1 MQTTLIE
8 FNKKILQNEYT
19 IRTNILRN
27 ISMHINNLHNDHLV
41 YYESFCEYLSLL
53 NNAIKSLN
61 LEYNKTLRKIKNID
75 KDFKDLK
82 IDNTFSFQKLFN
94 IINSIIL
101 NSMHNEYISICEK
114 NIETDYNCFC
124 NDILENKNYLSCIG
138 GFERYSQLFFE
149 KMTESLELTNRKFEY
164 TTLFNLSFFEID
176 NKIKLL
182 VKQTGFLTIDD
193 SLTFFSG
200 KSFFKEIEQNNVFNV
215 FDNKLDNYIK
225 LNRNKNKIND
235 SRVDSLIQRS
245 FVFYEIIKNT
255 FIPVKSIVIKNN
267 GETGLVIEKKETCI
281 EINENNPKYK
291 YSILLEN
298 CYKITVKL
306 GNPNIA
312 IINIGYFLRDPY
324 EVSLTTSKISINKP
338 SNIIYFKWKY
348 LQKYISNE
356 IISIDY
362 NFKKNYYKNIKL
374 GQILVF
380 TKNMI
385 KNDIE
390 KDYNLYLKYKN
401 MNFKSVLECFLKEKL
416 VTKYNVIRVLLLG
429 DKNTNKN
436 AGFLFSLLKENN
448 INSKSQTLISDLI
461 YNNLTY
467 YLQCKLRKLKY
478 YFREELERFQN
489 LSLNDIDLKQQIILN
504 TTMSDKIKKYAY
516 IKLNEMKN
524 NSNEHYRYYQT
535 IKCLLEYPWINE
547 NTTDIFDNC
556 HNNYE
561 KCRVILDKYDCDM
574 KKKIY
579 GHTETVNKIREL
591 IGKWMINSES
601 MGKAIGL
608 CGGPGVGKTFIA
620 QNISNILGIPYEQ
633 INVGGLD
640 DASVLNGHSITYS
653 GAQYGLI
660 VKKMCMMGKPR
671 CILFFDELDKA
682 CKKHGINEIHN
693 TLVHIIDPNSKDK
706 FNDKFFQDIVFPL
719 SKVLFIFSFN
729 DMSEICQPLLDR
741 MDIVNVDSYSL
752 DEKVII
758 TRDYIIKEIADE
770 YKFERD
776 TIIFNDNVM
785 SYIIDKYTNE
795 GGVRGLKILLE
806 NIFAELNLDRIYERF
821 LFKNKKT
828 YSIDQ
833 PIELKISDIEKYI
846 SIAPVPIK
854 KIYDNHSIGHLSG
867 LYATISGS
875 GGILPI
881 IIHKMYM
888 KLGGSQI
895 NITGNQSKVMIE
907 SATYSCTVALNCVKK
922 IYRDKFLEKYAVGI
936 HIHTPDGATSKDGPS
951 AGSAFATAFIS
962 VILNKYV
969 KKDIAI
975 TGEIERSQNISI
987 IGGLEQKLFGAKKAG
1002 VKLVLCP
1009 LENLS
1014 DIVQISKKNPKLIKI
1029 WNPNNNNK
1037 VKKIMKEI
1045 HNQNPDDFRVMFVD
1059 EISDILKYAL
1069 IEDINEVKKN
1079 YDTFK
1084 SYFDPQIYLK

>member
-1 MQTTLIE
+1 METTLIE
-8 FNKKILQNEYT
+8 FNRKILQNEYT

-27 ISMHINNLHNDHLV
+27 ISVHINNLHNDHLV
-41 YYESFCEYLSLL
+41 YYETFCEYLSAL

-75 KDFKDLK
+75 KDL
-82 IDNTFSFQKLFN
+82 TSSFQNFINIMN
-94 IINSIIL
+94 IIDSIIL

-114 NIETDYNCFC
+114 NIETDYNSFC

-149 KMTESLELTNRKFEY
+149 KMIESLEYANRKFEY
-164 TTLFNLSFFEID
+164 MALFDLSFSEID

-193 SLTFFSG
+193 SLIFFSG
-200 KSFFKEIEQNNVFNV
+200 KSFFKEQERNNVFS
-215 FDNKLDNYIK
+215 NKLDNYIK
-225 LNRNKNKIND
+225 SNKNKIND
-235 SRVDSLIQRS
+235 SLIQRS
-245 FVFYEIIKNT
+245 FKFYDIIKNI

-267 GETGLVIEKKETCI
+267 GESGLVIEKKETCN
-281 EINENNPKYK
+281 EINENDPKYK

-306 GNPNIA
+306 SNPNIA
-312 IINIGYFLRDPY
+312 IINIGYFSRDPH
-324 EVSLTTSKISINKP
+324 EVSLSTSKISVNK
-338 SNIIYFKWKY
+338 SNNIIYFKWKY

-380 TKNMI
+380 TKNTI
-385 KNDIE
+385 KADIE

-401 MNFKSVLECFLKEKL
+401 MNFKSGMECFLKEKL
-416 VTKYNVIRVLLLG
+416 VTKYNIIRVLLLG
-429 DKNTNKN
+429 DKTTNKN
-436 AGFLFSLLKENN
+436 AGFLFSLLKENS

-461 YNNLTY
+461 YNDLTY
-467 YLQCKLRKLKY
+467 CLQCKLRKLKY

-489 LSLNDIDLKQQIILN
+489 LSLNDIDLKRQIIIN
-504 TTMSDKIKKYAY
+504 TTMSDTIKKYAY
-516 IKLNEMKN
+516 MKLNEMKN

-535 IKCLLEYPWINE
+535 IKCLLDYPWINE
-547 NTTDIFDNC
+547 NTNDIFDNC
-556 HNNYE
+556 NNNYE

-741 MDIVNVDSYSL
+741 MDIVNVDSYSP

-776 TIIFNDNVM
+776 TIIFNDDVL

-821 LFKNKKT
+821 LFKNKKK
-828 YSIDQ
+828 YSIDN
-833 PIELKISDIEKYI
+833 PLVLKISDIEKYI
-846 SIAPVPIK
+846 SITPSPVK
-854 KIYDNHSIGHLSG
+854 KIYDNHGIGHLSG

-895 NITGNQSKVMIE
+895 NITGNQSKVMVE

-987 IGGLEQKLFGAKKAG
+987 IGGLEQKIFGAKKAG
-1002 VKLVLCP
+1002 VKLVFCP
-1009 LENLS
+1009 LENLG

-1037 VKKIMKEI
+1037 VKKIIKEI
-1045 HNQNPDDFRVMFVD
+1045 NNKNSDDFRVMFVD

-1069 IEDINEVKKN
+1069 IEDVNQVKKN

-1084 SYFDPQIYLK
+1084 SYFDPHIYLK